1 MRAWNW
7 QSESPSKYEVG
18 EASWKKRVCRTQRSG
33 TSRGKPGLGQKESR
47 AGGTWLISEGNRGEK
62 PSHDRVHARSQSSAI
77 KTAAEKAP
85 APAPECPPAFLL
97 PSCGLG
103 PGPFTASCLAE
114 PRCPLA
120 TPTLRLTRLPGT
132 AHSLIQ
138 LVNLLLVVAQPWRR
152 QTGPRSP
159 MRSVSRAE
167 WREGQASCEADGGGL
182 GPARR
187 SQPRG
192 ARR

>member
-18 EASWKKRVCRTQRSG
+18 EASWKKRVCRTQRSR

-114 PRCPLA
+114 PHCPLA
-120 TPTLRLTRLPGT
+120 TPTLRLTRLPG
-132 AHSLIQ
+132 HSPLTYP
-138 LVNLLLVVAQPWRR
+138 ACESA
-152 QTGPRSP
+152 PRCSP
-159 MRSVSRAE
+159 ALEETDRAE
-167 WREGQASCEADGGGL
+167 VTYAVGQQSRMAR
-182 GPARR
+182 GPGEL
-187 SQPRG
+187 RG
-192 ARR
+192 